1 MLELKK
7 IFEKEKFTTEQYNGF
22 EKAINES
29 INKKDS
35 SIAVSF
41 LSENLSDVSEDE
53 FKKIAESVSDKIIE
67 CYKIIEEKEKEEN
80 ILTDSND
87 KIESP
92 SKEEKMIQDMFK
104 EFQESNSQFQFQ
116 IKRDET
122 TPNSI
127 FITVMQDDENRTDSF
142 TVSGAKGHKMAD
154 FKNWFEEI
162 KQLYTGG
169 LTTNRTYEDGLAAG
183 KKLYPDLMVMTKE
196 EKETDYG
203 KGLTEAWNAE
213 YIKEK
218 MTAKKGDEI
227 IDPLTYAT
235 PVTGK
240 TKSVKGDDDTVSDDP
255 KKMKKLQEG
264 KDKDKKD
271 DDDKEIDEKCSSK
284 KKKMM
289 ESKDKKDNDKDEEEI
304 EEKVK
309 KPEGVEL
316 KEYDNGY
323 NDGYIDSK
331 NKKDPHID
339 DADESDYGKGYKKG
353 YKDHVMAKESKEI
366 IGYDDEINEKIN
378 RVLNTDIEEFI
389 CEKTMDILKG
399 TGLADVM
406 KAIEESTK
414 PVLTR
419 EKYRYVV
426 ERFVESLHKHSIN
439 NVVLINEESMRLTNE
454 DFDNIL
460 NEEESLEESMK
471 RNYPAYMEPV
481 KGKENEGSGPN
492 FGGAETTV
500 SDNIF
505 ADFKKKMGAKV
516 MAYAEAKTVFEKMFN
531 VKIMPEGEAEF
542 KTALNNEGLL
552 DGDGKSTNT
561 ISDRYYEIYAMR
573 AKAMAWD
580 DAKDMFQRMFNIK
593 LMPTAE
599 DELKSML
606 MQDDLLGGTGKSDNV
621 VSDKVISIGAHTRA
635 KSNLQE
641 EVVQDVDNDKGNEIK
656 KDVSELKESMSL
668 LAKNLTM
675 ITESMGSMANT
686 LNSKKIEEERIRI
699 IDENIK
705 DMPETDKIRFK
716 KIAEA
721 VEFKSKELFE
731 ENIKTMKGMFI
742 KEEKEHTT
750 FKDRDLLMSELER
763 KYRNV

>member
-22 EKAINES
+22 EKSINES
-29 INKKDS
+29 IEKKDYN
-35 SIAVSF
+35 IAVNF
-41 LSENLSDVSEDE
+41 LTENLKGVTEDE
-53 FKKIAESVSDKIIE
+53 FKGIVESVCDKIIE

-87 KIESP
+87 EIESP
-92 SKEEKMIQDMFK
+92 SKEEKAIEDMFK
-104 EFQESNSQFQFQ
+104 DFQESNSQFQYQ
-116 IKRDET
+116 IKKDET

-142 TVSGAKGHKMAD
+142 TVSGAKGHTMAD
-154 FKNWFEEI
+154 FKTWFEEI

-169 LTTNRTYEDGLAAG
+169 LTTNKTYEDGLADG

-196 EKETDYG
+196 EKKTDYG
-203 KGLTEAWNAE
+203 KGLTESWNAE

-227 IDPLTYAT
+227 LDPTTYAE

-240 TKSVKGDDDTVSDDP
+240 TKPVKGDDDTVSDDP
-255 KKMKKLQEG
+255 KKMKKLQESG
-264 KDKDKKD
+264 DDKDKKK
-271 DDDKEIDEKCSSK
+271 DKEEIDEKCGSK
-284 KKKMM
+284 KKKMT
-289 ESKDKKDNDKDEEEI
+289 ESKNKDEEEI
-304 EEKVK
+304 EEKLK
-309 KPEGVEL
+309 KPEGVDL

-339 DADESDYGKGYKKG
+339 DADESGYGKGYRKG
-353 YKDHVMAKESKEI
+353 YKDYTMAKESKNI
-366 IGYDDEINEKIN
+366 IAFDDKINERIN
-378 RVLNTDIEEFI
+378 RVLNTNIEEFI

-399 TGLADVM
+399 AGLAEVM
-406 KAIEESTK
+406 RSIEESTK
-414 PVLTR
+414 PVLNR

-439 NVVLINEESMRLTNE
+439 NVVLINEESTKLTDE
-454 DFDNIL
+454 DFNNIL
-460 NEEESLEESMK
+460 NEEALEESMK

-481 KGKENEGSGPN
+481 KGKENEGSGPD
-492 FGGAETTV
+492 FGGPDTTV
-500 SDNIF
+500 SDNVF

-516 MAYAEAKTVFEKMFN
+516 MAYAEAKTTFEKMFN

-542 KTALNNEGLL
+542 KSSLNNEGLL
-552 DGDGKSTNT
+552 DGEGKSINT
-561 ISDRYYEIYAMR
+561 ISDRYYDIYSQR

-593 LMPTAE
+593 LMPSAE
-599 DELKSML
+599 EEFKSML
-606 MQDDLLGGTGKSDNV
+606 MQDNLLGGTGKSDNT
-621 VSDKVISIGAHTRA
+621 VSDKATSIGAHTRA

-641 EVVQDVDNDKGNEIK
+641 SVDTHANDELKN
-656 KDVSELKESMSL
+656 DVSELKESMGL

-675 ITESMGSMANT
+675 ITESMGNMAST
-686 LNSKKIEEERIRI
+686 LNAKQIEDSRNEIVEETM
-699 IDENIK
+699 K
-705 DMPETDKIRFK
+705 GMPEADKMRFR

-721 VEFKSKELFE
+721 VEYKSKDLFE
-731 ENIKTMKGMFI
+731 ESLKTMKNMFI

-763 KYRNV
+763 KHRNV

>member
-22 EKAINES
+22 EKSINES
-29 INKKDS
+29 IEKRDYN
-35 SIAVSF
+35 IAVNF
-41 LSENLSDVSEDE
+41 LNENLKDVSEGD
-53 FKKIAESVSDKIIE
+53 FKSIVESVSDKIID
-67 CYKIIEEKEKEEN
+67 CYKMIEEKEKNEN
-80 ILTDSND
+80 IKIDHND
-87 KIESP
+87 VIDAP
-92 SKEEKMIQDMFK
+92 TKEEKEIQSLFK
-104 EFQESNSQFQFQ
+104 DFQEANSQFQYQ

-142 TVSGAKGHKMAD
+142 TVSGAKGHTMAD

-162 KQLYTGG
+162 KQLYSGG
-169 LTTNRTYEDGLAAG
+169 LTTNRTYEDGLADG

-203 KGLTEAWNAE
+203 KGLTESWNAE

-227 IDPLTYAT
+227 IDPITYAE

-240 TKSVKGDDDTVSDDP
+240 TKPVKGDDDTVSDDP
-255 KKMKKLQEG
+255 KKMKKLQESG
-264 KDKDKKD
+264 DKK
-271 DDDKEIDEKCSSK
+271 KEEDEVDEKCSSK
-284 KKKMM
+284 KKKMT
-289 ESKDKKDNDKDEEEI
+289 ESKDKDDDKDEEKEI

-316 KEYDNGY
+316 KEYDSGY

-331 NKKDPHID
+331 NKKDPHVN

-353 YKDHVMAKESKEI
+353 YKDHVLAKESKNI
-366 IGYDDEINEKIN
+366 IAYDVEVNEKIN
-378 RVLNTDIEEFI
+378 RVLNTNIEDFI

-406 KAIEESTK
+406 KDIEESTK
-414 PVLTR
+414 PVLNR
-419 EKYRYVV
+419 DKYRYVV
-426 ERFVESLHKHSIN
+426 ERFVESLYKHSIN
-439 NVVLINEESMRLTNE
+439 NVVLINEESTRLTDE
-454 DFDNIL
+454 DFNNIL
-460 NEEESLEESMK
+460 NEEALEESMK

-481 KGKENEGSGPN
+481 KGKENEGSGPD

-516 MAYAEAKTVFEKMFN
+516 MAYAEAKATFEKMFN
-531 VKIMPEGEAEF
+531 VKIMPEGEKEF
-542 KTALNNEGLL
+542 KTGLNNEGLL
-552 DGDGKSTNT
+552 DGEGKSTET
-561 ISDRYYEIYAMR
+561 ISDRYYEIYAQR

-593 LMPTAE
+593 LMPSAE
-599 DELKSML
+599 AEFKSML
-606 MQDDLLGGTGKSDNV
+606 MQDDLLGGSGKSDNV
-621 VSDKVISIGAHTRA
+621 VSDKVTSIGAHTRA

-641 EVVQDVDNDKGNEIK
+641 SVEIDKKDDEIK

-668 LAKNLTM
+668 LANNLTM
-675 ITESMGSMANT
+675 ITESMGVMAHT
-686 LNSKKIEEERIRI
+686 LSAKKIEEEKNSVIE
-699 IDENIK
+699 ENMK
-705 DMPETDKIRFK
+705 GMPDTDKLRFR

-721 VEFKSKELFE
+721 VEYRSKDLFE
-731 ENIKTMKGMFI
+731 DNIKTMKNMFTREE
-742 KEEKEHTT
+742 KEKEHTT

-763 KYRNV
+763 KHRNV